1 MCIVVV
7 CCLLVS
13 CLDLLVVCRVCCLL
27 FVMLFLSRSCSS
39 LCFSIWGVCCYAI
52 CARCCVFVVACRLLC
67 GVLSIVSWRM
77 SFVGCWMWLVVCLL
91 CVVCWSLLLFGCM
104 LLVDCRSVRV
114 VCVVL

>member
-1 MCIVVV
+1 MLCVADRIFCVLFGLRVVCIVI
-7 CCLLVS
+7 
-13 CLDLLVVCRVCCLL
+13 VCCLL
-27 FVMLFLSRSCSS
+27 FLAFRCYGSRV
-39 LCFSIWGVCCYAI
+39 GV
-52 CARCCVFVVACRLLC
+52 CRLLLVV
-67 GVLSIVSWRM
+67 GLLSIVSWRM